1 MSRPGLRGTCSS
13 PDHALRT
20 SDRQYLCPSIGSDK
34 VLTRVVEPLR
44 VTTASLPLAI
54 SGHSYSAHI
63 GAVGGTKPYKCT
75 LKIRSVL
82 PTGIT
87 LNRDSCQLSGVAEV
101 LKGGTT
107 KRISA
112 PLTVIVSDS
121 TKPKSSSA
129 SIQLTLTT
137 IEVPPAITTQS
148 VVCVVDQPCNQT
160 VATASGGTPPY
171 TFENDTTSG
180 GSLLPLGLFMT
191 TTHSLAGGNS
201 SGVITGTAKTA
212 TSASGIEVG
221 VCVKDLTGILQCA
234 TANLVV
240 ESIGLGVVTLGD
252 GSGTV
257 TSADG
262 EIDCRTTCS
271 AQFATGTPVTLTA
284 TPDAGSTFAG
294 WAGACSGSG
303 SCVVTINESLAV
315 IATFDVKVITLS
327 VTTNGA
333 GSGTVASV
341 VGDILC
347 GPTCSAQFAFGTSVA
362 LTATPDAGST
372 FSGWAG
378 ACSGTGSCVV
388 KMNESQAVIA
398 TFDVEGVTPSKIVLG
413 SAGGCA
419 GGSMTGT
426 FKVVDPGNL
435 SWTVTVGG
443 EYQGQVQVTPR
454 AGSGP
459 GAITITITVPPTTPS
474 MFYFTCNST
483 YQELDS
489 VIVYVHFSDGAFGAA
504 QALFTIVGVD

>member
-1 MSRPGLRGTCSS
+1 LSKIFRSHSALLIAVLLLLLTSSSGIAHATMSRPGLRGTCSS

-303 SCVVTINESLAV
+303 SCVVTINES
-315 IATFDVKVITLS
+315 
-327 VTTNGA
+327 
-333 GSGTVASV
+333 
-341 VGDILC
+341 
-347 GPTCSAQFAFGTSVA
+347 
-362 LTATPDAGST
+362 
-372 FSGWAG
+372 
-378 ACSGTGSCVV
+378 
-388 KMNESQAVIA
+388 QAVIA